1 MLSFVPQRFLR
12 TVNSLESE
20 EQFLNGG
27 ALLALLGMFLP
38 WMSGEWLGGDSITY
52 SGFGFYTSFLGLMVF
67 LLELALLLITL
78 IPLLGG
84 PVIIK
89 KRQRE
94 VLRLCLSSAATLLVL
109 SALSVLMKV
118 SFEFTRMEL
127 RFGIYVTLVGC
138 IVTLVYSFL
147 RFQEQRRMTG
157 QELFR
162 HPEDEEIPTSQEN
175 LFTPP
180 PPPPPPKAPEA
191 EDHRLYP

>member
-1 MLSFVPQRFLR
+1 MPQRIIR

-27 ALLALLGMFLP
+27 AILAIIGVFLP

-67 LLELALLLITL
+67 LLALFILLITVV
-78 IPLLGG
+78 PLLGG
-84 PVIIK
+84 PVIVK
-89 KRQRE
+89 KRRRE
-94 VLRLCLSSAATLLVL
+94 IVRLCLSSAATLLVL

-127 RFGIYVTLVGC
+127 RFGIYVTLVGS
-138 IVTLVYSFL
+138 IVTLVYSLL
-147 RFQEQRRMTG
+147 RFQEQRRSMG

-162 HPEDEEIPTSQEN
+162 HPEDEEIPVGQEN

-180 PPPPPPKAPEA
+180 PPPPPPAAPEP